1 MSSFQN
7 VLEDQLRSEQKTVA
21 TQQMF
26 SLKIFSIT
34 FLILITLSVVLLAWS
49 YLSKDQTIS
58 KLKGNLPSK
67 TVLLDS
73 NSATPIYNGQ
83 TLTMEPVVSNT
94 TRSDNTNSN
103 STILPAPAQGLFE
116 ISKAGATLPIK
127 RQSDGLTAFR
137 AYKSPFVPPSLNKPL
152 LSVVMYDV
160 GLSEAQFNQLIENLP
175 KEVSFS
181 ISPYSSSSQ
190 SLTDYARESGHEIW
204 LTLPLETRN
213 YPIDDPGPLTLLT
226 EENIQK
232 NTQRLHKTL
241 SSTQGYVGVVA
252 QKNHRYTERETET
265 SPYIK
270 EILERGLAVLDSNPY
285 QSNFVKSFA
294 GRKGYPYGKNNFW
307 FDDDLS
313 PLAFNKKIREII
325 EFGETTGSVV
335 VMMRPYPSSLKAM
348 NKFLNSAA
356 ANKFHLAPLSA
367 QMKTE

>member
-1 MSSFQN
+1 MSGFQN
-7 VLEDQLRSEQKTVA
+7 VLEDQLRSEQETIA

-34 FLILITLSVVLLAWS
+34 FLILIVLSIALLAWS
-49 YLSKDQTIS
+49 YLSKEQTIG
-58 KLKGNLPSK
+58 KLKSNLPSK
-67 TVLLDS
+67 TVLLES
-73 NSATPIYNGQ
+73 NSALPIYSGQ
-83 TLTMEPVVSNT
+83 TLTIEPVVANT
-94 TRSDNTNSN
+94 ENNNARSS

-116 ISKAGATLPIK
+116 LNKAGATLPIK
-127 RQSDGLTAFR
+127 RASDGLTAFR

-152 LSVVMYDV
+152 LSIIMYDV
-160 GLSEAQFNQLIENLP
+160 GLSEAQFNQLIENSP

-181 ISPYSSSSQ
+181 ISPYSSNAQ
-190 SLTDYARESGHEIW
+190 ALTDYARESGHEVW

-241 SSTQGYVGVVA
+241 SSTQGYVGVVS

-270 EILERGLAVLDSNPY
+270 EISERGLAVFDSNPY

-335 VMMRPYPSSLKAM
+335 VMMRPYPSSLTAM